1 MLREMAKDCRRFQG
15 GINKWFVAGEQ
26 RREKRLGDSQVVIS
40 GRGALRLRGGH
51 PWVYRS
57 DVVRAQAAAGD
68 VVRVL
73 DERGKFLGRAFFSD
87 RSQISVRLVSG
98 EDRPIDRAFL
108 RGRIRTAL
116 DYRARVVEDTD
127 SYRLVHG
134 EADGLPSV
142 IVDRYADC
150 LVVQTLS
157 QASDRLLPEIVSTLE
172 ELCSPAAIV
181 ERNDPKVRLLEG
193 LEQRVSVISGKLPEE
208 AISTINGV
216 KFGFQLLTGQKTGG
230 FLDQREN
237 RKEAARYARGEALDC
252 FCYMGGFALTIA
264 GKCSSVEAIDLSP
277 QAIQAAR
284 HNQEINGIKNVAF
297 REANVFD
304 ALKSYGE
311 KERRFD
317 TIILDPPAFAKNR
330 DSLQAA
336 RRGYKE
342 INLRALKLL
351 RPGGLLVTCSCSH
364 HVSEVMFLEMLGEAA
379 KDVHRR
385 VTIFER
391 RTQARDHPVILGI
404 TETGYLKCIL
414 AIIVSI

>member
-1 MLREMAKDCRRFQG
+1 
-15 GINKWFVAGEQ
+15 
-26 RREKRLGDSQVVIS
+26 LGDSQVVIS
-40 GRGALRLRGGH
+40 RRGSLRLQGGH

-73 DERGKFLGRAFFSD
+73 DERGKCLGRAFFSD
-87 RSQISVRLVSG
+87 RSQISVRLVSH
-98 EDRPIDRAFL
+98 EDRPIDRVFL
-108 RGRIRTAL
+108 RERIQTAL

-142 IVDRYADC
+142 VVDRYANC
-150 LVVQTLS
+150 VVVQTLS

-172 ELCSPAAIV
+172 ELCSPTAIV

-193 LEQRVSVISGKLPEE
+193 LEQRVSVLAGKLPEE
-208 AISTINGV
+208 VVSTINEV
-216 KFGFQLLTGQKTGG
+216 KFSFRLLTGQKTGG

-237 RKEAARYARGEALDC
+237 RREAARYARGEALDC
-252 FCYMGGFALTIA
+252 FCYVGGFALTMA
-264 GKCSSVEAIDLSP
+264 GNCGSVEGIDLSP
-277 QAIQAAR
+277 PSIQAAR
-284 HNQEINGIKNVAF
+284 HNQDMNGIRNVAF

-304 ALKSYGE
+304 ALKSYSE
-311 KERRFD
+311 KERQFD

-330 DSLQAA
+330 DSLPAA

-364 HVSEVMFLEMLGEAA
+364 HMSEAIFLEMLGEAA
-379 KDVHRR
+379 KDVHRK
-385 VTIFER
+385 VTILER
-391 RTQARDHPVILGI
+391 RTQAKDHPVVLGI
-404 TETGYLKCIL
+404 AETGYIKCVL
-414 AIIVSI
+414 AVADIM

>member
-1 MLREMAKDCRRFQG
+1 
-15 GINKWFVAGEQ
+15 
-26 RREKRLGDSQVVIS
+26 LGDSQVVIS
-40 GRGALRLRGGH
+40 RRGSLRLQGGH

-68 VVRVL
+68 IVRVL
-73 DERGKFLGRAFFSD
+73 DERGKCLGRAFFSD
-87 RSQISVRLVSG
+87 RSQISVRLVSH
-98 EDRPIDRAFL
+98 EDRPIDRVFL
-108 RGRIRTAL
+108 RERIQTAL

-142 IVDRYADC
+142 VVDRYANC
-150 LVVQTLS
+150 VVVQTLS
-157 QASDRLLPEIVSTLE
+157 QGSDRLLPEIVSTLE
-172 ELCSPAAIV
+172 ELCSPTAIV

-193 LEQRVSVISGKLPEE
+193 LEQRVSLLTGKLPKEVV
-208 AISTINGV
+208 STINEV
-216 KFGFQLLTGQKTGG
+216 KFGVQLLTGQKTGG

-237 RKEAARYARGEALDC
+237 WREAARYARGEALDC
-252 FCYMGGFALTIA
+252 FCYVGGFALTMA
-264 GKCSSVEAIDLSP
+264 GKCISVEGIDLSP
-277 QAIQAAR
+277 LPIHAAR
-284 HNQEINGIKNVAF
+284 HNHDMNGIKNVAF

-311 KERRFD
+311 KERQFD

-330 DSLQAA
+330 DSLPAA

-364 HVSEVMFLEMLGEAA
+364 HVSEAMFLEMLGEAA
-379 KDVHRR
+379 KDVHRK
-385 VTIFER
+385 VTILDR
-391 RTQARDHPVILGI
+391 RTQAKDHPVVLGI
-404 TETGYLKCIL
+404 AETGYLKCVL
-414 AIIVSI
+414 AVADIT